1 MAKITHKKMMVAI
14 KDSSGIISTI
24 ASRLNVTR
32 QTVYS
37 YLENDK
43 EAQEAIEAECET
55 VLDTAENVILE
66 AIKDGDIQ
74 TAKWYLGT
82 KGGKRGY
89 NPALELRGSQTEP
102 ITINFIDKESSFNEN
117 LS

>member
-1 MAKITHKKMMVAI
+1 MAKVTHKKLMSAI
-14 KDSSGIISTI
+14 KDSGGIISVI
-24 ASRLNVTR
+24 ADRLNVTR
-32 QTVYS
+32 KTVYDN
-37 YLENDK
+37 LENDK
-43 EAQEAIEAECET
+43 EAKEFLQAECET